1 MGTTILKT
9 IQIVSTSDV
18 LGGKPRIEGRR
29 ISVEH
34 IVRHHLYEGMSLEDM
49 QTAFGL
55 SPAEIHAA
63 LSYYYQHQ
71 QDIEHSIE
79 GRGDTLGHIRD
90 QQAHIMD
97 LLEKGISTTQ
107 VAAHLGI
114 SDRAVRKLIDSGTL
128 PAHKIGREWFIDPA
142 DLERPE
148 VKNRRPGRPK
158 Q

>member
-1 MGTTILKT
+1 METTILRT

-18 LGGKPRIEGRR
+18 LGGKPRLEGRR

-34 IVRHHLYEGMSLEDM
+34 IVRYHLDEGMLLEDM

-55 SPAEIHAA
+55 SPAEIHAT

-71 QDIEHSIE
+71 QDIERSTE
-79 GRGDTLGHIRD
+79 ERSETLSRIRD
-90 QQAHIMD
+90 RQTHIVD
-97 LLEKGISTTQ
+97 LLEKGISITQ
-107 VAAHLGI
+107 AAARLGI
-114 SDRAVRKLIDSGTL
+114 SDRAVRKLTDSGTL

-142 DLERPE
+142 DLERAE